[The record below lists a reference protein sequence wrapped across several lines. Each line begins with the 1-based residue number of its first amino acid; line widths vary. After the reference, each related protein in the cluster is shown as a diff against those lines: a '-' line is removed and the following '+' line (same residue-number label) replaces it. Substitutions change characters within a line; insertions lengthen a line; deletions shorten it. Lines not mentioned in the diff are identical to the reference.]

1 MTITTNDST
10 ATEATT
16 GQVGQMKTI
25 AVGCESEK
33 ARKKTARKHS
43 RWGWFFTAPFGIV
56 FIVFLVVPLGY
67 AFYLSLFTYS
77 QVFGERFTGLS
88 NYARVFTDTIF
99 LTGMGRVLLYTVV
112 MVPIQ
117 LGLALCF
124 ALLLDMMKNRFG
136 SVSRLCIF
144 LPYAIPGVIGA
155 LMWGFM
161 YSKNMGPFTSIFDL
175 LGMQTPN
182 FLSKSGI
189 FGALVNVVTWQ
200 WTGYYMVI
208 LYSALQSIPTELY
221 ESARIDGASEF
232 RIATR
237 IKIPMISGSM
247 VMVTIFS
254 LIGTLQFYTEPTVL
268 RNQAPTVIPPEYTP
282 NMYAQALAF
291 SYNDT
296 NYSATVSF
304 ALGLVVVIFSVIFM
318 KLTSKQS
325 GLED

>member
-1 MTITTNDST
+1 MATQSSTPVQSRHSHTTT
-10 ATEATT
+10 RE
-16 GQVGQMKTI
+16 GL
-25 AVGCESEK
+25 
-33 ARKKTARKHS
+33 
-43 RWGWFFTAPFGIV
+43 WGWFFTAPFGIV
-56 FIVFLVVPLGY
+56 FIIFLVIPLVY
-67 AFYLSLFTYS
+67 AFYLSLFSYS
-77 QVFGERFTGLS
+77 QVFGERFVGLA
-88 NYARVFTDTIF
+88 NYARVFTDPIF
-99 LTGMGRVLLYTVV
+99 LTGMGRVVMYTVV

-117 LGLALCF
+117 LGLALVF
-124 ALLLDMMKNRFG
+124 ALLLDTLKNRFG
-136 SVSRLCIF
+136 STSRLVIF

-161 YSKNMGPFTSIFDL
+161 YSKNMGPFTSIFAL
-175 LGMQTPN
+175 FGMQAPD
-182 FLSKSGI
+182 FLSTSGI

-208 LYSALQSIPTELY
+208 LYSALQSIPPELY

-232 RIATR
+232 RIATQ
-237 IKIPMISGSM
+237 IKTPMISGSL

-254 LIGTLQFYTEPTVL
+254 LIGTLQFYTEPTIL

-304 ALGLVVVIFSVIFM
+304 ALGLIVVIFSVIFM
-318 KLTSKQS
+318 RATRNQS
-325 GLED
+325 GLGD

>member
-1 MTITTNDST
+1 MAKNKS
-10 ATEATT
+10 
-16 GQVGQMKTI
+16 
-25 AVGCESEK
+25 
-33 ARKKTARKHS
+33 KTAKRNRSSSVGRKEGL
-43 RWGWFFTAPFGIV
+43 WGWVFTLPFGII
-56 FIVFLVVPLGY
+56 FLVFLVIPLVY
-67 AFYLSLFTYS
+67 AFYVSLFTYT
-77 QVFGERFTGLS
+77 QVHGESFSGFA
-88 NYARVFTDTIF
+88 NYQRVLTDKIF
-99 LTGMGRVLLYTVV
+99 LVGLGRVILYTVV

-117 LGLALCF
+117 LGLALVF
-124 ALLLDMMKNRFG
+124 ALLLDSLKNRFA
-136 SVSRLCIF
+136 SFSRLVIF

-161 YSKNMGPFTSIFDL
+161 YSKNMGPFTSVFELFGLPAPEI
-175 LGMQTPN
+175 
-182 FLSKSGI
+182 LSTNGI

-221 ESARIDGASEF
+221 ESARIDGASEL

-237 IKIPMISGSM
+237 IKVPMVSGSI

-254 LIGTLQFYTEPTVL
+254 LIGTLQFYTEPTIL

-291 SYNDT
+291 NYNQT

-304 ALGLVVVIFSVIFM
+304 ALGLVVVLFSVLFM
-318 KLTSKQS
+318 RLTRKQS
-325 GLED
+325 GLGD

>member
-1 MTITTNDST
+1 MT
-10 ATEATT
+10 A
-16 GQVGQMKTI
+16 QKK
-25 AVGCESEK
+25 CK
-33 ARKKTARKHS
+33 APKPQKAGHKEGL
-43 RWGWFFTAPFGIV
+43 WGWFFTAPFGLIFV
-56 FIVFLVVPLGY
+56 VFLVVPLVY
-67 AFYLSLFTYS
+67 AFYVSLFSYS
-77 QVFGERFTGLS
+77 QVFGERFTGLA
-88 NYARVFTDTIF
+88 NYQRVFTDPIF
-99 LTGMGRVLLYTVV
+99 LKGMGRVILYTVV

-117 LGLALCF
+117 LGLALIF
-124 ALLLDMMKNRFG
+124 ALLLDTLKNKFG
-136 SVSRLCIF
+136 SVSRLLIF

-175 LGMQTPN
+175 FGLQAPA
-182 FLSKSGI
+182 FLSPNGI
-189 FGALVNVVTWQ
+189 FGSLVNVVTWQ

-237 IKIPMISGSM
+237 IKIPMVSGSL

-254 LIGTLQFYTEPTVL
+254 LIGTLQFYTEPSIL
-268 RNQAPTVIPPEYTP
+268 RNQAPTVIQPEYTP

-304 ALGLVVVIFSVIFM
+304 ALGLVVVLFSVIFM
-318 KLTSKQS
+318 RLTKKQS
-325 GLED
+325 GLGD